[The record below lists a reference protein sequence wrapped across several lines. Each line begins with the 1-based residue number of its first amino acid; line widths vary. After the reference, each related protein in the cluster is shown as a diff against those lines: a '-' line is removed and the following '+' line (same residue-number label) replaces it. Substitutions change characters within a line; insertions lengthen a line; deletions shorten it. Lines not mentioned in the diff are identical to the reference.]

1 MKKIFLILVTFVC
14 LTSFSQ
20 VSKGKI
26 IYTININADENVLKS
41 DNMGS
46 TYSEMSKKAGTF
58 SYVLYFSGSKTSF
71 QKENKL
77 NSRES
82 EQDRMISDLA
92 SVMFTTQY
100 NYYFDFKNKYMLS
113 EIEGT
118 IIKDTV
124 KPINWLIN
132 SESKLID
139 GIMCFQ
145 ALSQVVY
152 LGRDNKTKFKKI
164 VAWFAPSLPYSYG
177 PKSAFGLPGLVLEF
191 TEDEKTFIASKIE
204 LFEKEIQIDFP
215 KGKTVTKE
223 EYDKKLESSMGGVLI
238 GKKREMEKDKQ

>member
-145 ALSQVVY
+145 ALSQVEY

-177 PKSAFGLPGLVLEF
+177 PKNFYGLPGLILEL
-191 TEDEKTFIASKIE
+191 TENRTTYLATVIDFKDDIID
-204 LFEKEIQIDFP
+204 IDFP
-215 KGKTVTKE
+215 KSKTVSQEDYTK
-223 EYDKKLESSMGGVLI
+223 KVRSN
-238 GKKREMEKDKQ
+238 